1 MSVEDLEKRIQ
12 AIEDVLAIE
21 KLGRIYGYYL
31 EHWMSKEIVDLFSD
45 GPDVALEWTEG
56 TYYGKEAVRRYFE
69 GIDELYKDQDL
80 VHQLMQLSPVID
92 VSPDG
97 KTAKAR
103 WYGFGGVSVTE
114 RGKTKQIFR
123 SGTYENDYVK
133 EGGKWKIQRF
143 RWHLNYDTKPG
154 EGWAQAEHIEDVD
167 SLSGLEGP
175 QPDVPDERCDLEH
188 PYAYILPF
196 HYRHPITGELTSEA
210 ARNEPVEKRTTSL
223 RRCDIN
229 QF

>member
-1 MSVEDLEKRIQ
+1 MSIEDLEKRIQ
-12 AIEDVLAIE
+12 AIEDVLALE

-31 EHWMSKEIVDLFSD
+31 EHWMSKEIVDMFSD

-56 TYYGKEAVRRYFE
+56 TYYGKDAVRRYFE
-69 GIDELYKDQDL
+69 GVDELYKDQDL

-92 VSPDG
+92 VAPDG

-114 RGKTKQIFR
+114 RGTTRQFFR

-133 EGGKWKIQRF
+133 EDGQWKIQRF
-143 RWHLNYDTKPG
+143 RWHLNYDTAAG
-154 EGWAQAEHIEDVD
+154 EGWVQAEHIEDVD

-175 QPDVPDERCDLEH
+175 RPDVPDERHELEH
-188 PYAYILPF
+188 PYAYTVPF
-196 HYRHPITGELTSEA
+196 HYPHPITGEQTTEA
-210 ARNEPVEKRTTSL
+210 VRNEPVEKRTIGL
-223 RRCDIN
+223 RRCDIS